1 MTYQPFNTKTAFLPT
16 SRTFPEN
23 QASRI
28 IEHTSTYIDT
38 ANAVNVREIAI
49 YQDQQEILTG
59 QQWSIPGDTTKKYS
73 ILRKAIYFGAIAAG
87 ATLTV
92 AHGIPN
98 LVECTLINGTC
109 ITAVPD
115 YRPIPFADTANV
127 TNQIS
132 ILVTPVNLVITN
144 GATAPNITSG
154 KAVIEYIRN

>member
-16 SRTFPEN
+16 SRVFPED
-23 QASRI
+23 ASERI
-28 IEHTSTYIDT
+28 ITHTSVYTDT
-38 ANAVNVREIAI
+38 ANAMNIREISI
-49 YQDQQEILTG
+49 YEDEQEILTG
-59 QQWSIPGDTTKKYS
+59 QQWSIPGNTSKKNYV
-73 ILRKAIYFGAIAAG
+73 LRKVIYFGAIVAG

-98 LVECTLINGTC
+98 LVECTLIHGTC

-115 YRPIPFADTANV
+115 FRPIPYADTANV

-154 KAVIEYIRN
+154 KAVIEYVRN

>member
-16 SRTFPEN
+16 SRTFPED
-23 QASRI
+23 QVSRI

-38 ANAVNVREIAI
+38 ANAVNIREIAL
-49 YQDQQEILTG
+49 YQDGQEIVTG
-59 QQWSIPGDTTKKYS
+59 QQWSIPGDNRKKYL
-73 ILRKAIYFGAIAAG
+73 ILRKAIYFGAIPAG
-87 ATLTV
+87 ATINP

-98 LVECTLINGTC
+98 LVECTLINATC

-115 YRPIPFADTANV
+115 FRPIPYADTANV

-132 ILVTPVNLVITN
+132 ILVTAANLVITN